1 MTTKIG
7 NTKLV
12 YNRFNN
18 YYKWQLRPD
27 HLFSDKFYV
36 TAEGYKTFDMFD
48 DDIYIQ
54 DLINENQVSETFME
68 FLNQEID
75 EAFHDYQKNSD
86 LSMRDRT
93 EIVRSAIISKLNT
106 LNLEEIIIK

>member
-1 MTTKIG
+1 MFTIA
-7 NTKLV
+7 LII
-12 YNRFNN
+12 

-48 DDIYIQ
+48 DDIYLQ
-54 DLINENQVSETFME
+54 DLINENQVSKTFME

-75 EAFHDYQKNSD
+75 EAFHDYQENSD

-93 EIVRSAIISKLNT
+93 EIVRSAIISKLT
-106 LNLEEIIIK
+106 TSLRRDSRQGKGFGFG